1 MFSVIFLSG
10 GDHVFGYRRHSFNS
24 ALAQLSIL
32 RANPGN
38 LEALLCLQEVLIAEI
53 TLAETRVQETK
64 RQAARSEGKRSL
76 YLAARVKALQQSIY
90 YWKMIGDAVAFLYLD
105 RFALKHVYY
114 NTDNPYPRN
123 DAGFLTGSRGFDLEV
138 KIARNLI
145 QSGYPCLLTDLT
157 NTVRHGDICLLHG
170 SDPTLIEVKSS
181 KDKSRRARRQH
192 RNLRKLAQFYA
203 TDELDGLRGFRDLR
217 RLSTRTECVT
227 FETAFNDCIATAYE
241 KGYSVVSPENGTCY
255 IAITKTNKP
264 MHDVLRETDTR
275 EPWLFFLNETKSNQ
289 AWAPY
294 YPFTLLMT
302 NARAVYDFILGR
314 LLIVVML
321 DVEVIKK
328 RLREMGYV
336 PEFCPDS
343 ECALRG
349 KKIGTEEE
357 VGISQHLLL
366 RAAFEAVSLKW
377 LIQASLDG
385 LEQAAGLLSDRRH

>member
-1 MFSVIFLSG
+1 MVWTTRRSHPAGISSGLPLINRPYPPAPHHEPVRDRRPSGPASSASGSRNTRSLFSVIFLSG

-170 SDPTLIEVKSS
+170 SDPTLIEGEVVEGQEP
-181 KDKSRRARRQH
+181 SR
-192 RNLRKLAQFYA
+192 
-203 TDELDGLRGFRDLR
+203 
-217 RLSTRTECVT
+217 
-227 FETAFNDCIATAYE
+227 
-241 KGYSVVSPENGTCY
+241 
-255 IAITKTNKP
+255 
-264 MHDVLRETDTR
+264 
-275 EPWLFFLNETKSNQ
+275 
-289 AWAPY
+289 
-294 YPFTLLMT
+294 
-302 NARAVYDFILGR
+302 
-314 LLIVVML
+314 
-321 DVEVIKK
+321 
-328 RLREMGYV
+328 
-336 PEFCPDS
+336 
-343 ECALRG
+343 
-349 KKIGTEEE
+349 
-357 VGISQHLLL
+357 
-366 RAAFEAVSLKW
+366 
-377 LIQASLDG
+377 
-385 LEQAAGLLSDRRH
+385 